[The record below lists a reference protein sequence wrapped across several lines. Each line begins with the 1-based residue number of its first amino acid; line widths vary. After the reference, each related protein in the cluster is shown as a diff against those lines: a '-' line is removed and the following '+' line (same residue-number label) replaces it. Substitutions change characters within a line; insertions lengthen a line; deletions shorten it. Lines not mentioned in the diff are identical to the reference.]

1 MRLIDADELLKRIE
15 NGKENVMNRTD
26 ETGLDCILLGFYS
39 YIERLVE
46 KSETVETTRWISYF
60 MEGKEGRLLWKNLK
74 QSWSNLY

>member
-26 ETGLDCILLGFYS
+26 ETGLDCILFGFYS

-46 KSETVETTRWISYF
+46 KSETVETTR
-60 MEGKEGRLLWKNLK
+60 
-74 QSWSNLY
+74 